1 MYSRAQKAVSRR
13 STPKAGSASRNAS
26 GANPKVQS
34 SRPRRASSSG
44 DRVKILKAR
53 DVSDEQN
60 RFSHINV
67 SLRIRPKQG
76 RRQTSY
82 QHQDGSKFIEF
93 RVQQK
98 NTKSKFVGLDNDRA
112 AARKKFV
119 FSCPK
124 IFPENSTQE
133 AVFEETS
140 SPVVSKALDGI
151 NGTIFTYG
159 QTGSGKTYTLTGG
172 SSYDER
178 GIIPRTIESYFRT
191 IRARQK
197 ANHQIQCTVSY
208 VEVYNEH
215 IFDLLNPEN
224 KGKKLEDW
232 TELKLRENS
241 GDNSVGAAGS
251 SSRPQT
257 PSSHGTSDTSGAK
270 DQANNR
276 MSFEVVGL
284 QEVIVQSEE
293 EAINLLF
300 MGNVNRVTSETPMN
314 NASSRSHCIF
324 TLKLRDHNLTSGM
337 IRCSTLRLVD
347 LAGSERLYR
356 RKNNS
361 ITRTEGRYINL
372 SLHHLEQVIFKLS
385 TRPNGFVSF
394 RNSKLTAMVSDTLG
408 GNSNTTFIA
417 TINPE
422 EEFGLESISTC
433 KFVHRCSLVKQDAHT
448 TEFEDLPTTVLR
460 LQREN
465 GRLRGQLGQG
475 EPGGTESVSI
485 SDNTQTGKQ
494 LVQKLS
500 LLDTEA
506 AIKQCIEDEVTTFE
520 FAKQCI
526 FLLQQQV
533 RRGGKKPT
541 GPDVYDWFPESAT
554 QAPLHREKRT
564 SMQDARTSGFAPAP
578 APALSSSVKTPPT
591 SPQRYASTPLHSH
604 LEADGVRRHPQSS
617 ALRSEWSASGQPAS
631 ATSFEFGSDAKHH
644 RSLYEAAS
652 PIRGATAAYN
662 ASILLNMRNQ
672 KHSHQQDARPLSDG
686 MYEPASQAQAQ
697 YRSPPRRDTW
707 KGSAF
712 HKKSSPQVR
721 AGESRPD
728 ADVFEP
734 EQSSSLAG
742 MSTSEVLRAGQV
754 YEMHEEN
761 GARPATMI
769 WCSQDLRSLLWRRVA
784 EETVC
789 GALPISEIVDIRSF
803 DDDDSGERCYSIRT
817 HLSDIRLASMSEAHD
832 FASSKSDC
840 EAYCTALRAL
850 TGMEEKQRSKR
861 AAAD

>member
-1 MYSRAQKAVSRR
+1 MTTATELSTQGTVSIVDFWFEYICDLDRQNRFFFFLKGGEAPVPTFQNSMATQSSYAAMYSRAQKAVSRR

-324 TLKLRDHNLTSGM
+324 TLKVC
-337 IRCSTLRLVD
+337 CSVFDKAIFTICCHAV
-347 LAGSERLYR
+347 
-356 RKNNS
+356 
-361 ITRTEGRYINL
+361 
-372 SLHHLEQVIFKLS
+372 VIL
-385 TRPNGFVSF
+385 
-394 RNSKLTAMVSDTLG
+394 
-408 GNSNTTFIA
+408 IA
-417 TINPE
+417 VLLKACPV
-422 EEFGLESISTC
+422 FFIST
-433 KFVHRCSLVKQDAHT
+433 FHFS
-448 TEFEDLPTTVLR
+448 VL
-460 LQREN
+460 
-465 GRLRGQLGQG
+465 
-475 EPGGTESVSI
+475 
-485 SDNTQTGKQ
+485 
-494 LVQKLS
+494 
-500 LLDTEA
+500 
-506 AIKQCIEDEVTTFE
+506 
-520 FAKQCI
+520 
-526 FLLQQQV
+526 
-533 RRGGKKPT
+533 
-541 GPDVYDWFPESAT
+541 
-554 QAPLHREKRT
+554 
-564 SMQDARTSGFAPAP
+564 
-578 APALSSSVKTPPT
+578 
-591 SPQRYASTPLHSH
+591 
-604 LEADGVRRHPQSS
+604 
-617 ALRSEWSASGQPAS
+617 PAS
-631 ATSFEFGSDAKHH
+631 
-644 RSLYEAAS
+644 
-652 PIRGATAAYN
+652 
-662 ASILLNMRNQ
+662 
-672 KHSHQQDARPLSDG
+672 
-686 MYEPASQAQAQ
+686 
-697 YRSPPRRDTW
+697 
-707 KGSAF
+707 
-712 HKKSSPQVR
+712 
-721 AGESRPD
+721 
-728 ADVFEP
+728 
-734 EQSSSLAG
+734 
-742 MSTSEVLRAGQV
+742 
-754 YEMHEEN
+754 
-761 GARPATMI
+761 
-769 WCSQDLRSLLWRRVA
+769 
-784 EETVC
+784 
-789 GALPISEIVDIRSF
+789 
-803 DDDDSGERCYSIRT
+803 
-817 HLSDIRLASMSEAHD
+817 RL
-832 FASSKSDC
+832 C
-840 EAYCTALRAL
+840 RI
-850 TGMEEKQRSKR
+850 
-861 AAAD
+861 